1 MTLQSDDL
9 HQYIVHP
16 HQSAV
21 ELQNLSHGLTSSG
34 VRAMQS
40 LVCRATGCDVQS
52 LAALIRPDQGGEMLD
67 PRGKALCGEQLNGLE
82 IAAMGITF
90 NGEAQVR
97 GQASRYTTSMPPCI
111 STSGLGG
118 SFTAVVFIH
127 EDFPP

>member
-34 VRAMQS
+34 ARAMQS

-52 LAALIRPDQGGEMLD
+52 LAALIRLDQGGDMLD

-97 GQASRYTTSMPPCI
+97 GQAAASR
-111 STSGLGG
+111 
-118 SFTAVVFIH
+118 
-127 EDFPP
+127 